1 MVDEKSLGWE
11 EKYCLPQPITFTK
24 VQEAVVLYET
34 AGKKKKMEISQ
45 GPVKPVNGF
54 FKFQLLN
61 HLFLRLRN

>member
-1 MVDEKSLGWE
+1 MRNHLAGKK
-11 EKYCLPQPITFTK
+11 KYCLFQPITFTK
-24 VQEAVVLYET
+24 VQEAVVLYEM

-45 GPVKPVNGF
+45 GPVKHRLNGF